1 MYFAR
6 KFDPTSPVGLCDQ
19 QHYVCCETPCT
30 TTLIINKV
38 HSVSENSGHLRV
50 SGINFVKTTLILV
63 KLGILGTENL
73 HLLLYYIKTLYKIS
87 VCSKVPAETITQQQ
101 LTAVLDQ
108 NNSRCICS
116 SITSHSICQ
125 GMMYFSPNAGPGSLP
140 PDLHWSSTLWTMVC
154 LKSSQTS
161 ISCRFS

>member
-6 KFDPTSPVGLCDQ
+6 KFDPTSPVGLRDQ

-73 HLLLYYIKTLYKIS
+73 HLLLYYIKTYKIS
-87 VCSKVPAETITQQQ
+87 VRSKVPLPAETITQQQ
-101 LTAVLDQ
+101 L
-108 NNSRCICS
+108 I
-116 SITSHSICQ
+116 
-125 GMMYFSPNAGPGSLP
+125 
-140 PDLHWSSTLWTMVC
+140 
-154 LKSSQTS
+154 K
-161 ISCRFS
+161 